1 MTDKTC
7 ETCAHSQTVINTHW
21 PKGELRCMRP
31 ARFRNGEFDDPLGVG
46 RDVGAERGA
55 FGELHRWPHD
65 KCHVDGRNWTPKGDT

>member
-7 ETCAHSQTVINTHW
+7 QTCARSQLVVNTTW

-31 ARFRNGEFDDPLGVG
+31 ARFRNGEYDDPLGIG

-55 FGELHRWPHD
+55 FGELHRWRGD
-65 KCHVDGRNWTPKGDT
+65 KCSQEGKNWEPRK